1 MTIREIAKLSGVSV
15 STVSRYL
22 NEGYVSEKNREV
34 IARVIKETNFKRNSA
49 AVNMRGKSNEVVIIV
64 QRVSSAT
71 TSRFLDG
78 IIRACRENGLV
89 PSIIAVNFDLDMQNR
104 VMEEAVSRKVF
115 GIIVYSS
122 TENLKPVHSNMI
134 VVGQN
139 VKSIPSIYSDGRK
152 VIEELV
158 TNVLTR
164 VNCNNVKILGVEI
177 MDIEFINRV
186 HGATIACVLKDQEY
200 TVYEQGFADISNE
213 ITIEKG
219 DYFIC
224 MTDAQAYQVIGLAN
238 ELDLVVGKDVF
249 ITGYGNYNTS
259 KLLNLTTV
267 DGKYEEIGNLAV
279 KKLNDENF
287 EGHCFTPSIKYRGS
301 TGNN

>member
-34 IARVIKETNFKRNSA
+34 IAKVIKETDFKPNTA

-71 TSRFLDG
+71 TSRFLEG
-78 IIRACRENGLV
+78 VIRGCRESGLV

-104 VMEEAVSRKVF
+104 MIEDAVSRKVF

-134 VVGQN
+134 VVGQD

-152 VIEELV
+152 VMEELV
-158 TNVLTR
+158 TNVLNR
-164 VNCNNVKILGVEI
+164 VNCNKVKILGVEI

-186 HGATIACVLKDQEY
+186 HGAAIACVLEEKEY
-200 TVYEQGFADISNE
+200 TIYEQGFADISNE
-213 ITIEKG
+213 ITIENG

-238 ELDLVVGKDVF
+238 ELDLVVGKDIF
-249 ITGYGNYNTS
+249 ITGYGDYNTS

-267 DGKYEEIGNLAV
+267 DGKYEEIGGLAV
-279 KKLNDENF
+279 EKLNDENF
-287 EGHCFTPSIKYRGS
+287 AGHCFTPNIKYRGS
-301 TGNN
+301 TVNN